1 MRDARDAAGDGARSG
16 SDRQRWRDFRRARQL
31 LWALIVLLALAGFAL
46 HELLT
51 HSLPARSLWTLAIV
65 LAVSYPLGF
74 LLSFR
79 CPRCHEA
86 YLATGGL
93 RDFFGLGRILWSQR
107 CGHCSLPAGSA
118 DEPAISSRD
127 LPDSRPVH

>member
-1 MRDARDAAGDGARSG
+1 MRDARDASGGGAASNSG
-16 SDRQRWRDFRRARQL
+16 RQPWRELRRARHL
-31 LWALIVLLALAGFAL
+31 LWSLLALLVGFGFLL

-51 HSLPARSLWTLAIV
+51 HSLLARLLWTGAIV
-65 LAVSYPLGF
+65 LAVAYPLGF

-86 YLATGGL
+86 FLTTGGL

-107 CGHCSLPAGSA
+107 CGHCSLPAGDP
-118 DEPAISSRD
+118 DEPAVSSREF
-127 LPDSRPVH
+127 PDSRPV